1 MITSETIESYFS
13 FRNDG
18 MALVAWVAEGAKT
31 YDDLIALGLPDDYAT
46 DLVELAEIFYGSVSH
61 SRYQK
66 RCRESAQ
73 RQRYCV
79 ETLAVVKQAS
89 RSIKDA
95 NARWRFREELC
106 NVGGDTQ
113 TVRRAARRIKS
124 KYQPKKP
131 LVDGLRTRRV
141 GDKITMSITGSSK
154 DVQPLVTTLRNAKD
168 ESGRPLDPI
177 EWIRRHRPIV
187 HSDIT
192 THAVLS
198 VHDLARVIHGQG
210 DDVLVELT
218 DGTILTGAE
227 VVERELREQ
236 CLITLVGPTLGPI
249 NTYDGRLATYKQRRA
264 CDAESQT
271 CCWPG
276 CHCPSEECEAHHLT
290 EHARGG
296 ETTPEN
302 LCWLCPYHNGVNG
315 QEGFGRMERING
327 KLAWVSDATGKARF
341 VEDGRRQR
349 RADLAEY
356 RSADAG
362 RPRSPAPHL
371 RAVRPEGSH

>member
-18 MALVAWVAEGAKT
+18 MALVAWVAEGGKT

-315 QEGFGRMERING
+315 QEGFGLSLI
-327 KLAWVSDATGKARF
+327 
-341 VEDGRRQR
+341 
-349 RADLAEY
+349 
-356 RSADAG
+356 
-362 RPRSPAPHL
+362 HI
-371 RAVRPEGSH
+371 

>member
-18 MALVAWVAEGAKT
+18 MALVAWVAEGGKT

-46 DLVELAEIFYGSVSH
+46 DLIELAEIFYGSVSH

-249 NTYDGRLATYKQRRA
+249 NTYDGRLATHKQRRA

-341 VEDGRRQR
+341 VEDERRQR

-356 RSADAG
+356 RIADAG
-362 RPRSPAPHL
+362 RSRSSAPHL
-371 RAVRPEGSH
+371 HAVHPEGSH

>member
-315 QEGFGRMERING
+315 QEGFGRMERISG

-341 VEDGRRQR
+341 VEDERRQR

-362 RPRSPAPHL
+362 HPRSPAPHL